1 LSTDVTDYIPHTRQS
16 TAAAGVRTLGRVQAR
31 TLVRWLGGALFAL
44 GVLLLVWGFVV
55 WRWGDPVTAVYTEWQ
70 QRRLSD
76 AYERVAERYA
86 VKHVVRT
93 VSPAREARELRRAAK
108 GFRLASEEGDPIGRI
123 RVARLGLNMI
133 LVNGTHTDS
142 LRRGPGRDRRTFM
155 PGEGELVYI
164 AGHRT
169 TYAAPFAHI
178 DRLKPGD
185 RVVLEMPYGRFVY
198 AVTGSVIVP
207 ADDLSRLRSHH
218 REVVALQACHPR
230 FSARERYIV
239 YARPLP
245 GAKGVTA

>member
-1 LSTDVTDYIPHTRQS
+1 VR
-16 TAAAGVRTLGRVQAR
+16 GRTLIRR
-31 TLVRWLGGALFAL
+31 LGEALLIL

-55 WRWGDPVTAVYTEWQ
+55 WRWGDPVTAAYTGWQ
-70 QRRLSD
+70 QRRLAD
-76 AYERVAERYA
+76 AYERVVERYA
-86 VKHVVRT
+86 GQQAVRT
-93 VSPAREARELRRAAK
+93 VHTSSPAPTQRAVRRAAR
-108 GFRLASEEGDPIGRI
+108 GFRLDAKEGDPIGRI

-133 LVNGTHTDS
+133 LVNGTDTSS

-169 TYAAPFAHI
+169 TYAAPFSHI

-198 AVTGSVIVP
+198 GVTRSVIVP

-218 REVVALQACHPR
+218 REVIALQACHPR

-239 YARPLP
+239 YARPLVR
-245 GAKGVTA
+245 AKGVTA

>member
-1 LSTDVTDYIPHTRQS
+1 MWPIGFPVWVSRQPS
-16 TAAAGVRTLGRVQAR
+16 DPRIRWGLVWGRTLIGRLGSGL
-31 TLVRWLGGALFAL
+31 LVL

-55 WRWGDPVTAVYTEWQ
+55 WRWGDPVTAAYTGWQ
-70 QRRLSD
+70 QRRLAD
-76 AYERVAERYA
+76 AYERVVERYA
-86 VKHVVRT
+86 GQHPVRT
-93 VSPAREARELRRAAK
+93 VHTSSPAPTQRAVRRAARR
-108 GFRLASEEGDPIGRI
+108 FRLDAKEGDPIGRI
-123 RVARLGLNMI
+123 RVNRLGLNMLI
-133 LVNGTHTDS
+133 VNGTDTSS

-155 PGEGELVYI
+155 PGEGELIYI

-198 AVTGSVIVP
+198 GVTRSVIVP

-218 REVVALQACHPR
+218 REVIALQACHPR

-245 GAKGVTA
+245 RAKGVTA

>member
-1 LSTDVTDYIPHTRQS
+1 VR
-16 TAAAGVRTLGRVQAR
+16 VRTLIRG
-31 TLVRWLGGALFAL
+31 LGGALFVV
-44 GVLLLVWGFVV
+44 GVVLLVWGFVV
-55 WRWGDPVTAVYTEWQ
+55 WRWGDPVTAVYTGWQ

-76 AYERVAERYA
+76 AYERVVEQYTRQHVLPA
-86 VKHVVRT
+86 VSR
-93 VSPAREARELRRAAK
+93 PRGQRAIRQAATR
-108 GFRLASEEGDPIGRI
+108 FRLDTAEGDPIGRI
-123 RVARLGLNMI
+123 RVPRLGLNMV
-133 LVNGTHTDS
+133 LVNGTDTSS

-178 DRLKPGD
+178 DRMKPGD
-185 RVVLEMPYGRFVY
+185 RVVLELPYGRFVY
-198 AVTGSVIVP
+198 AVTRSVIVP
-207 ADDLSRLRSHH
+207 ANDLGRLRSHH

-245 GAKGVTA
+245 GSKGATA